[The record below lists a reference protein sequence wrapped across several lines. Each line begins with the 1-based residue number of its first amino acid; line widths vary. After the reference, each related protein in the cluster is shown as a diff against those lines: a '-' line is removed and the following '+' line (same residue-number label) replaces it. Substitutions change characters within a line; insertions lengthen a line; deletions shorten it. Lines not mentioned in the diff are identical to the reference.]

1 MSNGRLMDKE
11 NAAYSYNG
19 ILLNRKK
26 EWNNAICCNMDDH
39 TK

>member
-11 NAAYSYNG
+11 SVAYLYNG
-19 ILLNRKK
+19 ILLIHKK